1 MSQTTAEAA
10 VATDAAELEQQVR
23 ARIESLSYLP
33 TTVAVAMKF
42 VELRNNLEAEPSDYA
57 KVIGADASLSAKL
70 LALANSPWFGIR
82 NKVTTVRNAVNLLGL
97 GTVRTMAISYCMAGL
112 HNELRLTRDE
122 SRRFWEACLCKAVA
136 ARCYAQKLNPAL
148 AEEAFVAG
156 LFEDFAI
163 PIMYAVA
170 RQRYLV
176 IPADSSCDAQGQ
188 LQKERDLFH
197 LDHTEVGRI
206 LAQKLDLPEM
216 FVDAIAFH
224 HNQERLREF
233 MADEVT
239 AQAVHVSAL
248 FPHDLDTWNSP
259 DADRLC
265 GIIDGTR
272 VLNEIGPAAFLQEV
286 QNGVDEYYRFFDE
299 GGQMDR
305 RLADLLIQASKEG
318 AENTDY
324 LVRTVHQLMREAA
337 SVGLQ
342 MNQLIVH
349 NTTLKDKATR
359 DQLTGLL
366 NREGFAVAAEQTLA
380 QSSRYGTG
388 FAVVFFDIDRF
399 KAFNDT
405 YGHQFGDRVLTSVAE
420 CLTTTTREQ
429 DLKARMGG
437 DEFILLLADCSQAEA
452 QDTVK
457 RILEQVAGTPVGR
470 SDDQARATLS
480 AGLLYINPTNTQHPL
495 QGLIDAADK
504 LMYESKEAGGNRITN
519 RVV

>member
-1 MSQTTAEAA
+1 M
-10 VATDAAELEQQVR
+10 
-23 ARIESLSYLP
+23 
-33 TTVAVAMKF
+33 
-42 VELRNNLEAEPSDYA
+42 
-57 KVIGADASLSAKL
+57 
-70 LALANSPWFGIR
+70 
-82 NKVTTVRNAVNLLGL
+82 
-97 GTVRTMAISYCMAGL
+97 
-112 HNELRLTRDE
+112 
-122 SRRFWEACLCKAVA
+122 
-136 ARCYAQKLNPAL
+136 
-148 AEEAFVAG
+148 
-156 LFEDFAI
+156 
-163 PIMYAVA
+163 
-170 RQRYLV
+170 
-176 IPADSSCDAQGQ
+176 
-188 LQKERDLFH
+188 FH

-388 FAVVFFDIDRF
+388 FAVVFFDVDRF